1 MKGDSLRDASGN
13 ARPAPDR
20 IGVFSL
26 KVIVYGVVGDIRIE
40 KK

>member
-1 MKGDSLRDASGN
+1 MKGVGLREATEN
-13 ARPAPDR
+13 ARPATDR

>member
-1 MKGDSLRDASGN
+1 MKGVGLWEASETRRS
-13 ARPAPDR
+13 APAK

>member
-1 MKGDSLRDASGN
+1 MKGDSLWDTSETR
-13 ARPAPDR
+13 RPAPAK